1 MPSKVRIIILVISMV
16 LLVVTAP
23 LITSC
28 QKEVAEES
36 SKLGVA
42 VTILPQAEFVEQVG
56 GEKVEVSVM
65 VPPGASPHTY
75 EPKPS
80 QLVALEKAVVYFKVG
95 SGIDFE
101 LSWMDKLLDIN
112 NEMAL
117 VDCSEGI
124 TLIESIEGENN
135 EGADTHIWM
144 SPVNT
149 VVMVENICR
158 GLVGVDPQ
166 NRDYYEANKDTYITS
181 LLRLD
186 TEIRKGLE
194 GVENRIFMVYHPSF
208 GYYAKEYGL
217 TMLSIEEDGKEPTP
231 AGMASLIDRAL
242 ENSIKVIFVEPQ
254 FNPQSAEVIAEAIGG
269 TVAFIDP
276 LVKDYLKNIELLSE
290 ALLNTME

>member
-1 MPSKVRIIILVISMV
+1 MPSKVRIILLVISTV
-16 LLVVTAP
+16 LLVAMVP
-23 LITSC
+23 LVTSC
-28 QKEVAEES
+28 QNEVAEES
-36 SKLGVA
+36 SKLGVV

-124 TLIESIEGENN
+124 TLIESIEGEHNG
-135 EGADTHIWM
+135 GADTHIWM
-144 SPVNT
+144 SPINT
-149 VVMVENICR
+149 VVIVENICR
-158 GLVGVDPQ
+158 GLVGADPQ

-181 LLRLD
+181 LLRLNS
-186 TEIRKGLE
+186 EIKKGLE
-194 GVENRIFMVYHPSF
+194 GVENRTFMVYHPSF

-254 FNPQSAEVIAEAIGG
+254 FNPQSAEVIAVAIGG

>member
-36 SKLGVA
+36 SKLGVV

-124 TLIESIEGENN
+124 TLIESIEGKNN
-135 EGADTHIWM
+135 GGSDTHIWM

-158 GLVGVDPQ
+158 GLVEADPQ

-186 TEIRKGLE
+186 SEIKKGLE

>member
-1 MPSKVRIIILVISMV
+1 M
-16 LLVVTAP
+16 
-23 LITSC
+23 ITSC
-28 QKEVAEES
+28 QNEVAEES
-36 SKLGVA
+36 SKLGVV
-42 VTILPQAEFVEQVG
+42 VTILPQAAFVEQVG

-124 TLIESIEGENN
+124 TLIESIEGEHH
-135 EGADTHIWM
+135 GGVDPHIWM

-158 GLVGVDPQ
+158 GLVEADPQ

-181 LLRLD
+181 LLRLNS
-186 TEIRKGLE
+186 EIKKGLE
-194 GVENRIFMVYHPSF
+194 GVENRTFMVYHPSF

-242 ENSIKVIFVEPQ
+242 ENSIKVIFVDPQ
-254 FNPQSAEVIAEAIGG
+254 FNPQSAEVIAEAIDG

-290 ALLNTME
+290 ALLNSME